1 MSSSTSEET
10 ISSHSSSISL
20 NQLMNFSRYNL
31 GNNNNNNNNNIEFDY
46 RMADTLSST
55 ILQLWSSSIDCD
67 LVFLISNRRY
77 YAHSSILLNVCRS
90 LENYFINI
98 KSSTIKYT
106 CQLKI
111 TPYHGLE
118 LLLIYIYTS
127 RLILNIYTISDLFLA
142 ASELDVEHIIQRCIQ
157 FINESIQKM
166 YDKSEKLSF
175 LWSYLKCCLLIPTI
189 HHVLYERIIQAIKYF
204 YPQIISS
211 KRFLSLTPKNL
222 IQIFELLFPNNISSS
237 ILYNSLINWATF
249 TDQSN
254 RQIIIEYLIL
264 KYLNHLNLSNNNSNL
279 IISNKFYNMEKKLY
293 ELINY
298 QKNILNRLDK
308 SIIEIESNDSL
319 ELNNSSYCL
328 IPHNSIK
335 IKSSQDE
342 TLWITESEETINS
355 SKNSQY
361 LWNINHKKITTIAIC
376 CTLQRNRQ
384 EINKDFQQALYLF
397 NQFDSSEQKYA
408 FIHVGK
414 FLYAI
419 GEYKTKMF
427 KFNIISHNIQHID
440 GPYPGRSQFGLAA
453 TINYIILI
461 GGLITEQ
468 KSISS
473 NILFNCKQEQ
483 WCSLPNLPLRYQQ
496 GIFLPGVCFI
506 DHCTIIVVG
515 GLIMTSEGPIAMRK
529 CFRLNLNQ
537 RKWLSIASC
546 NEARGQPIVTYYSD
560 MIYTIG
566 GLQYIYDKYKIMTS
580 INVISIEQYNIY
592 TNQWTILTTLNQLQY
607 QKNLYCTSDAI
618 LIGTD
623 KKNKQ
628 WSYNLIKQHLTCN
641 LGLSA

>member
-10 ISSHSSSISL
+10 LSSHSSSISL

-31 GNNNNNNNNNIEFDY
+31 ENNNIEFDY

-55 ILQLWSSSIDCD
+55 ILQLWSSSTDCD
-67 LVFLISNRRY
+67 LVFLVSNRRY
-77 YAHSSILLNVCRS
+77 YAHSCILLAICRS
-90 LENYFINI
+90 LENYFIHI

-111 TPYHGLE
+111 TSYYGLE

-127 RLILNIYTISDLFLA
+127 RLILNVHTVSDLFLVS
-142 ASELDVEHIIQRCIQ
+142 SELDVEHIIQRCIQ

-166 YDKSEKLSF
+166 YNKSEKLSL

-189 HHVLYERIIQAIKYF
+189 HHVLYERIIQGIKYF

-211 KRFLSLTPKNL
+211 KRFLSLTPNIL

-237 ILYNSLINWATF
+237 ILYNSLLNWASY
-249 TDQSN
+249 TDKLN
-254 RQIIIEYLIL
+254 RQIIIEYLIS
-264 KYLNHLNLSNNNSNL
+264 KYINHSNLSKNNSCL
-279 IISNKFYNMEKKLY
+279 ISNKFSNMDKKLH

-298 QKNILNRLDK
+298 QRNILNRLDE
-308 SIIEIESNDSL
+308 SIIHIDSTDSL
-319 ELNNSSYCL
+319 ELNKSSYCL
-328 IPHNSIK
+328 ISYNSIK
-335 IKSSQDE
+335 TKSSKEQ

-355 SKNSQY
+355 NQNSQY

-376 CTLQRNRQ
+376 CTLKRNRK
-384 EINKDFQQALYLF
+384 EINQDFNQALYLF

-419 GEYKTKMF
+419 GEYKTRMF
-427 KFNIISHNIQHID
+427 KFNVTSHTIQHID

-453 TINYIILI
+453 TIDYIILI
-461 GGLITEQ
+461 GGLINEG

-473 NILFNCKQEQ
+473 SILFNCKQEQ
-483 WCSLPNLPLRYQQ
+483 WYSLPNLPLRYQQ
-496 GIFLPGVCFI
+496 GVFLPGVCFI

-515 GLIMTSEGPIAMRK
+515 GLIMTSEGPVAMRK
-529 CFRLNLNQ
+529 CFHLNLNK
-537 RKWLSIASC
+537 RKWLSIESC
-546 NEARGQPIVTYYSD
+546 KEARGQPIVTYYSD
-560 MIYTIG
+560 MIYAIG

-580 INVISIEQYNIY
+580 INVISIEQ
-592 TNQWTILTTLNQLQY
+592 
-607 QKNLYCTSDAI
+607 
-618 LIGTD
+618 
-623 KKNKQ
+623 
-628 WSYNLIKQHLTCN
+628 
-641 LGLSA
+641 